1 MGLLDGKVAI
11 VTGAGRGIG
20 RGEAL
25 LLAQEGACVVVNDV
39 GVELDGSG
47 GDQSIAQSV
56 VAQSVVDEIEAG
68 GGRALADTESVA
80 EHEAAQR
87 IVQRAIDGFGRLD
100 ILVNN
105 AGITRDKMIYNMDEE
120 MFDAVIAVHLK
131 GSFNLGKWACR
142 HFRESKAGGR
152 IINTTSAA
160 GLVGNVGQSNYG
172 AAKAG
177 IAAMTLIWSRE
188 MDRYDVTVN
197 AIAPAAR
204 TRMTMAAFGDLEP
217 DEEIEFDAMAPE
229 NVAPLVAYLAS
240 DEAADV
246 TGQVFGI
253 SAGDI
258 EVFEPWQPKGSLSKE
273 ERWTPAELAER
284 MKEIV

>member
-1 MGLLDGKVAI
+1 MGLLDGKVAV

-25 LLAQEGACVVVNDV
+25 LLAQEGAAVVVNDP

-47 GDQSIAQSV
+47 GDTS
-56 VAQSVVDEIEAG
+56 VAQALVEEIEARG
-68 GGRALADTESVA
+68 GEAIADTGSVDD
-80 EHEAAQR
+80 HDAARQT
-87 IVQRAIDGFGRLD
+87 IDRAIDAFGRLD

-131 GSFNLGKWACR
+131 GTFNLGRWACR
-142 HFRESKAGGR
+142 YFRQSKRGGR

-160 GLVGNVGQSNYG
+160 GLVGNVGQTNYG

-177 IAAMTLIWSRE
+177 IAVMTLIWARE
-188 MDRYDVTVN
+188 MERYGVTVN

-204 TRMTMAAFGDLEP
+204 TRMTTAAFGDIEP
-217 DEEIEFDAMAPE
+217 DENESFDSMAPE
-229 NVAPLVAYLAS
+229 NVAPLVVYLGS
-240 DEAADV
+240 DAAAEV
-246 TGQVFGI
+246 TGQIFGV
-253 SAGDI
+253 SGGDI
-258 EVFEPWQPKGSLSKE
+258 EVFEPWQPVRSLSKE
-273 ERWTPAELAER
+273 SVWTPAELVER
-284 MKEIV
+284 IKEIT